1 MKININIINVS
12 LSIILLGIFFM
23 PFNSWDGLSF
33 LGEYSRDS
41 CVLFFLTASLILMFK
56 KKINLPLHSPI
67 FYLLIVFLMWT
78 LSTFFLNIVDITS
91 YFFKQTSGYNRFFRQ
106 FISLTI
112 SAFVL
117 PMTFYNVFLKV
128 ELSILLVKIR
138 KVMLFSLLVVC
149 SYAIIEILI
158 VKFNFIFLKK
168 SLLNLYDYL
177 PFVEAK
183 VDLKNSRISSI
194 TFESPAL
201 GTYLITVFSWLASYV
216 LTSKKWYK
224 FVPALLII
232 FLAFIS
238 GSRAAFFI
246 ILFQS
251 FAFLAIIAGT
261 RKYSKGFLK
270 GLLILTVVSSAGL
283 LISTPKIINYLSSEV
298 QSFKLNDSN
307 HSISNKS
314 RFGIQYAIYK
324 VFLQNPIIGVG
335 YGQQAFESRS
345 KYPSWAKQNNWE
357 FRLKYLNQ
365 NNKRFPPGYNLY
377 LRLVSETGI
386 IGGGIFITFLIY
398 ILIWCYNNI
407 NQNNN
412 LLGIIV
418 FTSMVGFLFNW
429 LKMDTFRIYGFWIC
443 LGLIFT
449 TFKNKNNAQ

>member
-1 MKININIINVS
+1 MKININIINFS

-41 CVLFFLTASLILMFK
+41 CVLFFLTASLILIFK
-56 KKINLPLHSPI
+56 KKIKLPLHSPI
-67 FYLLIVFLMWT
+67 FYLLIVFLIWT
-78 LSTFFLNIVDITS
+78 LSTFFLNIVDISS
-91 YFFKQTSGYNRFFRQ
+91 YFFKQTTGYNRFFRQ

-112 SAFVL
+112 SALVL
-117 PMTFYNVFLKV
+117 PVTFYNVFLKV

-138 KVMLFSLLVVC
+138 KAMLFSLLVVC
-149 SYAIIEILI
+149 SYAFIEILI

-177 PFVEAK
+177 PFVDAK
-183 VDLKNSRISSI
+183 VDLNSSRISSI

-246 ILFQS
+246 ILIQL

-298 QSFKLNDSN
+298 QSFKLNDSD

-314 RFGIQYAIYK
+314 RFGIQYAMYQ
-324 VFLQNPIIGVG
+324 VFLENPVIGTG
-335 YGQQAFESRS
+335 YGQ
-345 KYPSWAKQNNWE
+345 
-357 FRLKYLNQ
+357 
-365 NNKRFPPGYNLY
+365 
-377 LRLVSETGI
+377 
-386 IGGGIFITFLIY
+386 
-398 ILIWCYNNI
+398 
-407 NQNNN
+407 
-412 LLGIIV
+412 
-418 FTSMVGFLFNW
+418 
-429 LKMDTFRIYGFWIC
+429 
-443 LGLIFT
+443 
-449 TFKNKNNAQ
+449 